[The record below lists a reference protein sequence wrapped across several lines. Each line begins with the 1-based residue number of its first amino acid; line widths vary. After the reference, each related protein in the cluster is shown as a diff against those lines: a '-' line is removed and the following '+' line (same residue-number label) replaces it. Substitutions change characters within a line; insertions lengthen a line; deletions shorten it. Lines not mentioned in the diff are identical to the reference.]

1 MSKARMLF
9 GMVGKNRCKG
19 LLKRVEIVIFL
30 GRTREDRRI
39 CRCSRKAAARVSGSV
54 LCMSCNP
61 MGTGNFSQKS
71 RTKKRAS
78 VPEILGILETILY
91 GSSKQTGCGIL
102 FTRWMPVTCWWI
114 NADLLGSMRDE

>member
-30 GRTREDRRI
+30 GRAREDRRI

-54 LCMSCNP
+54 CHAIQWGQAIFL
-61 MGTGNFSQKS
+61 
-71 RTKKRAS
+71 KKK
-78 VPEILGILETILY
+78 L
-91 GSSKQTGCGIL
+91 
-102 FTRWMPVTCWWI
+102 
-114 NADLLGSMRDE
+114 N